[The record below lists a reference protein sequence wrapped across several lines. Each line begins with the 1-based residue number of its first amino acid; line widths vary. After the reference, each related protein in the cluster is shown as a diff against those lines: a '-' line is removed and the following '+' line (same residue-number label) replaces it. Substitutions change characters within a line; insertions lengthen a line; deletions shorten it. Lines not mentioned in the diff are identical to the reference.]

1 MVPPP
6 SPDGALPSEGGA
18 SDREIFRLYNDS
30 ENDEELS
37 GLRYR
42 LRRFPVEDS
51 RPVAIRSLDPDGKPN
66 GPWKLADILDI
77 SLGGLCLLIIGELEL
92 HSLQHV
98 ELDVR
103 SHPAFPWVRHA
114 VEVRWLTSS
123 SAYTTLGVA
132 FLEPLT
138 TLPKLE
144 PERRSV
150 RRDPNLETWELVE

>member
-1 MVPPP
+1 MDPSS
-6 SPDGALPSEGGA
+6 SPDGSLPSEGGA
-18 SDREIFRLYNDS
+18 PERERFERFNGTETGEDQ
-30 ENDEELS
+30 S
-37 GLRYR
+37 GNRYR

-77 SLGGLCLLIIGELEL
+77 SLGGLCLLIIGELEI

-103 SHPAFPWVRHA
+103 SHPTFPWVRHT

-123 SAYTTLGVA
+123 SAFTTLGVA

-144 PERRSV
+144 PERRTV
-150 RRDPNLETWELVE
+150 RRDPNLEHWELVQ